1 MDTPNPT
8 PPAVDP
14 SAAPKPAPT
23 PTFDD
28 LDRDHAARTARAL
41 AMGGEAKLARRRAE
55 GILNARE
62 RIAHLCDDGSF
73 TEFGLFAQSTREADR
88 ARTPADGKISGIVRI
103 DSRPVAVVSNDFT
116 VMGASSA
123 TVNGRKVGH
132 IKDLATKRGLPIV
145 FLGESTG
152 ARMPDVM
159 GARGIGAGDKP
170 TQYRRMRET
179 PWASGVLGHCYGSS
193 SWYAAL
199 SDFVVMRKGAIMAV
213 SSVKLTSMAISES
226 MQPEDLG
233 GWRMHTD
240 VTGMAD
246 LAVDSDEAALDAIRR
261 FLSYMPSHHGERPP
275 RADAGQRPAP
285 DGRRIRELL
294 TLSRTQVYDM
304 RRILASI
311 VDVDSMFEMK
321 ARFAKNIVTALAR
334 IEGHVVGIVAN
345 NPLHKGGAI
354 DVDACEKATAFMVM
368 CDSFNIP
375 LLFFVDQP
383 GFLIGIEGERRGAVG
398 RVMNWMN
405 ALSLV
410 TVPKFSIIVRKTY
423 GQAVLNM
430 GGGGN
435 ADVVLMWPSA
445 EVNFMDPR
453 HAVTIV
459 HGITRA
465 DDPARFDAHLAEME
479 LETSAYAMASAYNG
493 HLVVQPEDTRATLH
507 ELLETIG
514 LRSSDGIGEHL
525 MRTWPTSY

>member
-1 MDTPNPT
+1 MTAKNY
-8 PPAVDP
+8 
-14 SAAPKPAPT
+14 
-23 PTFDD
+23 DD
-28 LDRDHAARTARAL
+28 LEREYAERTAAAL
-41 AMGGEAKLARRRAE
+41 AMGGPAKLERLRKA
-55 GILNARE
+55 GLLNVRE
-62 RIAHLCDDGSF
+62 RLERLLDAGSF
-73 TEFGLFAQSTREADR
+73 LEFGRFAQSARAEDR
-88 ARTPADGKISGIVRI
+88 DRSPADGKISGFGRI
-103 DSRPVAVVSNDFT
+103 DGRNVAVLANDFT

-123 TVNGRKVGH
+123 QVNGRKIAH
-132 IKDLATKRGLPIV
+132 MKDLAAQRGTPLI

-159 GARGIGAGDKP
+159 GARGIGAGNAP
-170 TQYRRMRET
+170 TQYRRLRET
-179 PWASGVLGHCYGSS
+179 PWVSAVLGHCYGSS

-199 SDFVVMRKGAIMAV
+199 SDYVVMRKGAVMAV

-226 MQPEDLG
+226 MEPEDLG

-246 LAVDSDEAALDAIRR
+246 LAVDTDEEALDAIRR
-261 FLSYMPSHHGERPP
+261 FLSYLPSHHAAPP
-275 RADAGQRPAP
+275 PARAHDPSLDP
-285 DGRRIRELL
+285 DGRAIRRLL
-294 TLSRTQVYDM
+294 PLERTKVYDM
-304 RRILASI
+304 RKVLECV
-311 VDVDSMFEMK
+311 VDRGSMLELK
-321 ARFAKNIVTALAR
+321 GRYAKNLVTALAR
-334 IEGHVVGIVAN
+334 VEGRVVGIVAN

-354 DVDACEKATAFMVM
+354 DVDACNKATSFMVL

-410 TVPKFSIIVRKTY
+410 TVPRFSVIVRKTY

-453 HAVTIV
+453 HAVSIV
-459 HGITRA
+459 HGIRPA
-465 DDPARFDAHLAEME
+465 DDPARFDAL
-479 LETSAYAMASAYNG
+479 LEQMDHDTSAYEMASPYNG
-493 HLVVQPEDTRATLH
+493 HLVVMPEDTRGTLVR
-507 ELLETIG
+507 LLDSAG
-514 LRSSDGIGEHL
+514 LALTGGVGQHL
-525 MRTWPTSY
+525 MRAWPTSY